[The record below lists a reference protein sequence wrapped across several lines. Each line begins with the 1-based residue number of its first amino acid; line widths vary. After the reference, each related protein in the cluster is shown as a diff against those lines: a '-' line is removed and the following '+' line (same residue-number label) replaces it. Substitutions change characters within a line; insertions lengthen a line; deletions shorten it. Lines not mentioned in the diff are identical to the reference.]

1 MIIGPG
7 SASYDILEHL
17 VRRLPV
23 MIVPRWLDTK
33 TQPIALQDVVKT
45 LADLAEREDAPDELQ
60 LGGADVLTYREMM
73 RRAAPLMGRR
83 PPLVIRVPVLTPR
96 LSSYWVAL
104 VTPVSYGLIK
114 PLVDGLGAEMLVD
127 AAAAARAQRPPARV
141 RGGRQSGA
149 MKLLNRQD
157 ERRIAN
163 AVIADP
169 EEHTVMDRNGAVRS
183 IQAANVDMPEDE
195 LLALWQPVNLER
207 LARTYWKYL
216 SRVTLGIIRV
226 TYTEQERAV
235 VVIGRP
241 LVLLRFHA
249 PEYDISDGR
258 GIVQWKIQDGLLV
271 SKRNEGYL
279 EIDVKRMESD
289 REGYAR
295 IHVEVEVANFYPALS
310 TFIARWVYV
319 NTQSRIH
326 VLVTHGFLRSLAR
339 LQLEESAV
347 GRFSEEPR
355 RGPVNV
361 GDTPWQGV
369 AVLTLLAASL
379 ASYLRFRRAQRKKKG
394 WRRLS

>member
-1 MIIGPG
+1 
-7 SASYDILEHL
+7 
-17 VRRLPV
+17 
-23 MIVPRWLDTK
+23 
-33 TQPIALQDVVKT
+33 
-45 LADLAEREDAPDELQ
+45 
-60 LGGADVLTYREMM
+60 
-73 RRAAPLMGRR
+73 
-83 PPLVIRVPVLTPR
+83 
-96 LSSYWVAL
+96 
-104 VTPVSYGLIK
+104 
-114 PLVDGLGAEMLVD
+114 
-127 AAAAARAQRPPARV
+127 
-141 RGGRQSGA
+141 

-169 EEHTVMDRNGAVRS
+169 EEHTVMDEAGAVRS
-183 IQAANVDMPEDE
+183 VQAANVEMPEEE

-226 TYTEQERAV
+226 TYTEQERLV

-249 PEYDISDGR
+249 PEYEMGDGR

-271 SKRNEGYL
+271 SRRNEGFL
-279 EIDVKRMESD
+279 EIDVRRIEPE

-295 IHVEVEVANFYPALS
+295 IHVEVEIANFYPSLA
-310 TFIARWVYV
+310 TWIARWFYV

-339 LQLEESAV
+339 LELEESVV
-347 GRFSEEPR
+347 GSFADDGDGLPKKA
-355 RGPVNV
+355 VNV

-369 AVLTLLAASL
+369 AVLTLLVGGALAASL
-379 ASYLRFRRAQRKKKG
+379 RFRSTRRAKTG
-394 WRRLS
+394 WRRWRG